1 MRYLW
6 ILALASCASAA
17 CLPME
22 EVAEHIGKNACVHV
36 KVLSVSAT
44 PGGTH
49 LLHFCAEKQE
59 CGFSAVVFR
68 RDLRHVGD
76 VRALE
81 GKEVDIEGKVHLY
94 QGRPEIIVSD
104 WHQIKGPGARLPPM
118 PKNYDVAKQGKVN
131 PGQRP
136 THGYRA
142 KYKYPRR
149 GAETIPETSPDV
161 EQ

>member
-1 MRYLW
+1 MHYLW
-6 ILALASCASAA
+6 ILTLASCASAA

-22 EVAEHIGKNACVHV
+22 EVAKHIGKNACVHA

-49 LLHFCAEKQE
+49 LLHFCAERQE

-81 GKEVDIEGKVHLY
+81 GKEVDIEGKIHLY
-94 QGRPEIIVSD
+94 QGHPEIIVRE
-104 WHQIKGPGARLPPM
+104 WRQIKGAGVQLPPL
-118 PKNYDVAKQGKVN
+118 PKNYDAGKEGKFS
-131 PGQRP
+131 PGERP
-136 THGYRA
+136 SHGHRA

-149 GAETIPETSPDV
+149 GAETIPEVSPDV

>member
-6 ILALASCASAA
+6 ILALASCAPGA

-22 EVAEHIGKNACVHV
+22 EVAQHIGKNACVHV

-81 GKEVDIEGKVHLY
+81 GKEVDIEGKIHLY
-94 QGRPEIIVSD
+94 QGR
-104 WHQIKGPGARLPPM
+104 
-118 PKNYDVAKQGKVN
+118 
-131 PGQRP
+131 
-136 THGYRA
+136 
-142 KYKYPRR
+142 
-149 GAETIPETSPDV
+149 
-161 EQ
+161 